1 MSEMS
6 ILLSRRHACI
16 DALEHMHDVVDRARR
31 GGGPYALSA
40 QERDGLLA
48 PLTPVANAI
57 NDRHIFSFCVNGAE
71 IVEHLREDHRD
82 DWAECSGAV
91 VAVEAKIRSGGGP
104 LGSAD
109 VSALQYV
116 ADGLFAQFS
125 SLKIRIRGY

>member
-1 MSEMS
+1 MSGLS
-6 ILLSRRHACI
+6 VLLSRRHSCSK
-16 DALEHMHDVVDRARR
+16 ALVHMLDVIERA
-31 GGGPYALSA
+31 GHADGPYALSA

-48 PLTPVANAI
+48 PLTPVADAI
-57 NDRHIFSFCVNGAE
+57 NGRHIFSFCVNGAE